1 MIYFIYGHQLPV
13 IKKTLKN
20 LIKTCLNGIEQDDFN
35 VQKLS
40 ARLVPIQEIVFDAM
54 SLPLGSDKKVLV
66 VTEPYFLSN
75 EKEKVSFDKEQDFDS
90 LIKYLHNPSTA
101 TDLIFFLETREIN
114 TKNEVYKV
122 LKEKAKIMPQ
132 DVLTEEML
140 KNMGMGIFVR
150 KGATITQDALDELV
164 VRCGD
169 DVSKFTSEATKLSLY
184 KNEINID
191 DVRLMVSARLEDNAF
206 NMCEAL
212 IQGKISKALKIYYD
226 LRINKEEPVRLISLL
241 ASQFRFLT
249 QVSYLLSKNMTFD
262 AIASELK
269 CHPFRVKKSSQ
280 SLVMISQKALRNILD
295 ELYKEDFAIKSGE
308 KDPYLTFELFLIN
321 FNNIKNVK

>member
-150 KGATITQDALDELV
+150 KGATITQDALDEFV

-169 DVSKFTSEATKLSLY
+169 DVSYFTSEATKLSLY
-184 KNEINID
+184 KNEINVD

>member
-13 IKKTLKN
+13 IKKTLKG
-20 LIKTCLNGIEQDDFN
+20 LVKQCLNGVEQDDFN

-40 ARLVPIQEIVFDAM
+40 ARLVSIQDIVFDAM
-54 SLPLGSDKKVLV
+54 SLPLGSDRKVLI

-75 EKEKVSFDKEQDFDS
+75 EKEKVSFEKEQDYDA
-90 LIKYLHNPSTA
+90 LIRYLKNPSQA
-101 TDLIFFLETREIN
+101 TDLIFFLETKEVN
-114 TKNEVYKV
+114 TKSDIYKL
-122 LKEKAKIMPQ
+122 LKETAKIMPQ
-132 DVLTEEML
+132 EVLTEDML
-140 KNMGMGIFVR
+140 KNMGNGIFVR
-150 KGATITQDALDELV
+150 KGASITQEALDELV
-164 VRCGD
+164 SRCGD

-191 DVRLMVSARLEDNAF
+191 DVKLMVSARLEDNAF

-212 IQGKISKALKIYYD
+212 IHGKISKALKIYYD

-241 ASQFRFLT
+241 AGQFRFLLE
-249 QVSYLLSKNMTFD
+249 VGHLINKNMTFES
-262 AIASELK
+262 IASELK

-280 SLVMISQKALRNILD
+280 SLVMISQKSLRNVLD

-308 KDPYLTFELFLIN
+308 KDPYLSFELFLIN
-321 FNNIKNVK
+321 FNTIKNKK

>member
-54 SLPLGSDKKVLV
+54 SLPLGSEKKVLV

-90 LIKYLHNPSTA
+90 LIKYLHNPSSA

>member
-1 MIYFIYGHQLPV
+1 
-13 IKKTLKN
+13 
-20 LIKTCLNGIEQDDFN
+20 
-35 VQKLS
+35 
-40 ARLVPIQEIVFDAM
+40 
-54 SLPLGSDKKVLV
+54 
-66 VTEPYFLSN
+66 
-75 EKEKVSFDKEQDFDS
+75 
-90 LIKYLHNPSTA
+90 
-101 TDLIFFLETREIN
+101 
-114 TKNEVYKV
+114 
-122 LKEKAKIMPQ
+122 
-132 DVLTEEML
+132 
-140 KNMGMGIFVR
+140 MGMGIFVR

-295 ELYKEDFAIKSGE
+295 ELYKEDIAIKSGE

>member
-184 KNEINID
+184 KNEINVD

>member
-54 SLPLGSDKKVLV
+54 SLPLGSEKKVLV

-75 EKEKVSFDKEQDFDS
+75 EKEKVSFDKEQDYDS

-212 IQGKISKALKIYYD
+212 IQGNISKALKIYYD

-269 CHPFRVKKSSQ
+269 CHPLRVKKSSQ

>member
-54 SLPLGSDKKVLV
+54 SLPLGSEKKVLV

-184 KNEINID
+184 KNEINVD

>member
-54 SLPLGSDKKVLV
+54 SLPLGSEKKVLV

>member
-54 SLPLGSDKKVLV
+54 SLPLGSEKKVLV

-308 KDPYLTFELFLIN
+308 KDPYLSFELFLIN

>member
-241 ASQFRFLT
+241 ACQFRFLT